1 MHPKCMA
8 VDEQK
13 LKRLAKCFA
22 KKARLYQV
30 GGCVRDELLGV
41 ECFDVDV
48 CSQLDVETVKTM
60 LLNTDF
66 VVSDKNLRMGTVHIT
81 SGDFCVEYTT
91 FRTDSYD
98 RSSGKHSPDNVAFTT
113 DMTLDARRRDFKCN
127 ALYKDVLTGEIIDL
141 LGGEEDVKNKIIS
154 TADDPNSV
162 FEADGLRILRMVR
175 FACEL
180 GFDVEKETYAVAKKN
195 AWRVEDLAVE
205 RIRDELCK
213 IFVADTKHPELNLKG
228 AHVKG
233 LEMLDDLGLV
243 DLILPEL
250 ASLKGLQ
257 QPKKYH
263 LYEAYEH
270 SKKAFEV
277 APPNIRWAALLHDV
291 GKAVCMKKD
300 GNMHRHAIVGEKM
313 VEQIAQRLKFSNAE
327 IDRMSRLVAL
337 HMVDI
342 NGNTSE
348 SKLRVFCVE
357 NAPYIDDLLSL
368 MDADAIASAGEITR
382 ENRVRKVWGDVKAAN
397 LPLRIK
403 DLKIGGNDLL
413 ALGAKGVQ
421 CGEILKSLLRDTA
434 LDPTLNDREKALS
447 YAKKKIEKSK

>member
-1 MHPKCMA
+1 MHLKCMA
-8 VDEQK
+8 VNEQK

-154 TADDPNSV
+154 TADDPNAV

-277 APPNIRWAALLHDV
+277 AHPNIRWAALLHDV
-291 GKAVCMKKD
+291 GKAVCMKKT
-300 GNMHRHAIVGEKM
+300 AICTAMRSWAKNGEK
-313 VEQIAQRLKFSNAE
+313 IAQRLKFSNAE

-413 ALGAKGVQ
+413 SLGAKGVQ

>member
-13 LKRLAKCFA
+13 LKRLATYFSPA
-22 KKARLYQV
+22 APLYEV

-41 ECFDVDV
+41 KCYDVDV
-48 CSQLDVETVKTM
+48 CAQLDVETVKKI

-66 VVSDKNLRMGTVHIT
+66 VVSAKNLRMGTVHI
-81 SGDFCVEYTT
+81 SSDDFCVEYTT

-98 RSSGKHSPDNVAFTT
+98 KASGKHSPDDVTFTS
-113 DMTLDARRRDFKCN
+113 DMSLDARRRDFKCN
-127 ALYKDVLTGEIIDL
+127 ALYKDILTGEIVDL
-141 LGGEEDVKNKIIS
+141 LGGKEDIKNKIIS
-154 TADDPNSV
+154 TADEPNAV

-175 FACEL
+175 FASEL
-180 GFDVEKETYAVAKKN
+180 GFDVEKETYEVAKKN
-195 AWRVEDLAVE
+195 AWRVGDLAGE

-233 LEMLDDLGLV
+233 LEMLDDFGLV

-250 ASLKGLQ
+250 AALKGLN

-263 LYEAYEH
+263 LYEAYTH
-270 SKKAFEV
+270 SVKAFEV

-291 GKAVCMKKD
+291 GKAPCMKED
-300 GNMHRHAIVGEKM
+300 GNMHFHAVVGEKM
-313 VEQIAQRLKFSNAE
+313 VRAIAERLKFSNAE
-327 IDRMSRLVAL
+327 IDRMSKLVSL

-348 SKLRVFCVE
+348 SKLRAFCVK
-357 NAPYIDDLLSL
+357 NAPYIDDLLCL

-382 ENRVRKVWGDVKAAN
+382 ENRVRKAWLEVKEKV
-397 LPLRIK
+397 LPLCVK
-403 DLKIGGNDLL
+403 DLKIDGNDLL
-413 ALGAKGVQ
+413 ALGAKGAQ

-434 LDPTLNDREKALS
+434 LEPSLDDREKALA
-447 YAKKKIEKSK
+447 YAARKIEKSK